1 MPIKFMKT
9 LKDRVRGYFFAGIL
23 VILPLGITLYLITTL
38 LKVLDQI
45 VDIIPAP
52 FHPETYLRVRVPG
65 LGLVLSFI
73 LVILTGMLVKNY
85 IGQRVVDFGEHIVSK
100 IPLVRPVYG
109 AIKQITKGV
118 FGEPHGAFKR
128 AVVVEFP
135 RQGVYSLGFVT
146 GPVAAEIESKA
157 AKKLVSIFIP
167 TTPNPTS
174 GFYLM
179 VPEKETIPLSMS
191 VEDAFKLLISV
202 GMAAPGDQSPHFQS
216 WKWAASGRLPQ
227 PVRRE
232 GDEGGS

>member
-1 MPIKFMKT
+1 MPATFLKRF
-9 LKDRVRGYFFAGIL
+9 KDRVRVYFFAGIL
-23 VILPLGITLYLITTL
+23 VILPLGVTLYLITTL

-45 VDIIPAP
+45 VAVIPAP
-52 FHPETYLRVRVPG
+52 FHPETYLRVRIPG
-65 LGLVLSFI
+65 FGLVLSFI
-73 LVILTGMLVKNY
+73 LVVLTGMLVKNY
-85 IGQRVVDFGEHIVSK
+85 MGQRVVDFGEYLVSK

-109 AIKQITKGV
+109 AIKQITTGV

-128 AVVVEFP
+128 TVIVEFP
-135 RQGVYSLGFVT
+135 RQGVYALGFVT
-146 GPVAAEIESKA
+146 GPAAEEIEGKV

-202 GMAAPGDQSPHFQS
+202 GIAAPGNHAPQFRFG
-216 WKWAASGRLPQ
+216 KGAGGGRLPR